1 MNFSDIAFDRL
12 MKSSPEIAR
21 YVTTFVDLTAD
32 LPETLGVQLGVFIL
46 GSPSGV
52 SMYIPAIAKAGTLYP
67 IDSVFNPAESMF
79 FPLQENYILTSMF
92 SPNTGSP
99 VKMPSQ
105 VNQNPSVRMLVD
117 PPRTGKHAYAG
128 TLLAEAAYQLPNATK
143 DKYLTK
149 LASSPGLGKA
159 LMSQGIDLRSLLE
172 ALEKK
177 AEATVTM
184 TTLSEPGSN
193 TLRVIKEG
201 VGLPDDVIQSI
212 LTKGYGFIGTHDNP
226 RLAINYDAV
235 NDGYTQLTAAMPG
248 SVYEVVMKDG
258 SIKAGFVPKPL
269 RSLDTLVSGDMNV
282 TRPVFAGRVDAN
294 DTTNLSGKYVIF
306 EDGTY
311 MDYEAN
317 PVIKATSRSSSDEV
331 VSFLANQGK
340 ILDLK
345 EVQPNLAGDPVRGF
359 IITDRGWIGPVTV
372 YKKSVNETGITLHL
386 AGCYGKIRHVHISPN
401 LHGSI
406 STIGNDIFVRDG
418 AAFLLASM
426 SEVEPETS
434 VIAASA
440 KRNLLIQA
448 NMQPMAIKKDG
459 FDFYLNGSH
468 IGSEYS
474 IAKELAEL
482 HRLEK
487 QVVLSLIKQAS
498 DTGYTTFWMS
508 KSAAPSSIDATY
520 QHGVTPP
527 DQEDLMNRTQ
537 PEYNPNFQAIEGS
550 TATNDRSI
558 IEATIISEFV
568 NDPDM
573 FETLGSYLPVI
584 REAIDKIGRSM
595 FMLRLNINSVS
606 NGVDPSYL
614 SSTLIGLRNTYR
626 NLGDSYMKLTQL
638 ASSSYENTN
647 EVIPTG
653 EVV

>member
-1 MNFSDIAFDRL
+1 
-12 MKSSPEIAR
+12 
-21 YVTTFVDLTAD
+21 
-32 LPETLGVQLGVFIL
+32 
-46 GSPSGV
+46 
-52 SMYIPAIAKAGTLYP
+52 
-67 IDSVFNPAESMF
+67 
-79 FPLQENYILTSMF
+79 
-92 SPNTGSP
+92 
-99 VKMPSQ
+99 MPSQ

-149 LASSPGLGKA
+149 LASSPELGKA
-159 LMSQGIDLRSLLE
+159 LMSQGIDLKSLLE

-359 IITDRGWIGPVTV
+359 IITNRDWIGPVTV

-498 DTGYTTFWMS
+498 DTGYTTF
-508 KSAAPSSIDATY
+508 
-520 QHGVTPP
+520 
-527 DQEDLMNRTQ
+527 
-537 PEYNPNFQAIEGS
+537 
-550 TATNDRSI
+550 
-558 IEATIISEFV
+558 
-568 NDPDM
+568 
-573 FETLGSYLPVI
+573 
-584 REAIDKIGRSM
+584 
-595 FMLRLNINSVS
+595 
-606 NGVDPSYL
+606 
-614 SSTLIGLRNTYR
+614 
-626 NLGDSYMKLTQL
+626 
-638 ASSSYENTN
+638 
-647 EVIPTG
+647 
-653 EVV
+653 